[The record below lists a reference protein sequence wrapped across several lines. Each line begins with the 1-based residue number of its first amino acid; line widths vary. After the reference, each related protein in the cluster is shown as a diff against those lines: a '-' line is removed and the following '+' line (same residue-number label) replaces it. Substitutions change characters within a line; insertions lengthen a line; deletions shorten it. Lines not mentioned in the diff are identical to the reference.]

1 MITSKRLARDRD
13 GTPKSVNPLARLLR
27 RVPPPV
33 YFGASAAI
41 LAALVPLSIWFT
53 QHAARETER
62 ADGSERVVSAAAPA
76 VFTLDDLCRQQG
88 DLGDKLRS
96 QTTLCP
102 QAGKAKAAIS
112 DQPPPAVPIGNTLTT
127 GQVQDMITN
136 SLAGLPRPLTIDQVA
151 AKATEVY
158 TALDAATPSKIS
170 AAVATLCANDA
181 CRGQKGDDAPPVTD
195 AQILA
200 QVNAYCA
207 RDDRCVGK
215 QGIPGDPGKQGDQ
228 GVSVVDQ
235 RFIRDDQGG
244 CRSQVTLSDGRTLDG
259 PAGDAACSPAA
270 VPPATS
276 ASATPGGLLSGG

>member
-1 MITSKRLARDRD
+1 MITPTKLARDHD
-13 GTPKSVNPLARLLR
+13 GTPKSLNPLARLLR

-33 YFGASAAI
+33 YFGASAVI
-41 LAALVPLSIWFT
+41 LAALIPLSIWFT

-112 DQPPPAVPIGNTLTT
+112 DQPPPVTPIGASLST
-127 GQVQDMITN
+127 GQVQDMIGN
-136 SLAGLPRPLTIDQVA
+136 ALAGLPRPLTIDQVA
-151 AKATEVY
+151 AKATEIY
-158 TALDAATPSKIS
+158 TQIDAATPGRIS
-170 AAVATLCANDA
+170 AAVAALCANDA
-181 CRGQKGDDAPPVTD
+181 CRGPKGDDQPPITD

-207 RDDRCVGK
+207 AREDKCVGA
-215 QGIPGDPGKQGDQ
+215 PGKKGDQ
-228 GVSVVDQ
+228 GAQGISFQ
-235 RFIRDDQGG
+235 RQYFARDSSGVCFSFVESYDPATNGTTTASS
-244 CRSQVTLSDGRTLDG
+244 R
-259 PAGDAACSPAA
+259 AGDAACAEPSSS
-270 VPPATS
+270 ATPT
-276 ASATPGGLLSGG
+276 ATATPGG